1 MQKRRINDLSSREY
15 EHPFDKS
22 TLEKL
27 ESIPG
32 LPIIIQKLYEK
43 SFERIFRLQNT
54 GSYLKI
60 SKSNLSKVYGLYS
73 EACAILD
80 IVNIPDLFINFDPR
94 VNGYTS
100 GVEKPFIVITSGS
113 IDLLTDDE
121 LLFLIGHELGHIKAK
136 HVLYSVMAQNFS
148 IVANLLGNLTLGIGG
163 IAATGVELA
172 LLHWYRMSELSCDRA
187 GLLTCQKKDAAI
199 NFFIKLN
206 LPASYN
212 HEAFQESFLTQAKD
226 FEALDFDSLN
236 KFFKIASTL
245 DMTHPW
251 SVMRASELINWLESG
266 SYDEILNK
274 ERNFQEKIDR
284 LNFCPNCGKNLNDN
298 DKFCGG
304 CGAAINY

>member
-206 LPASYN
+206 LPPSYN
-212 HEAFQESFLTQAKD
+212 HETFKESFLSQARD

-251 SVMRASELINWLESG
+251 SVLRASELVNWIDDGNYSQ
-266 SYDEILNK
+266 ILNLERSFQK
-274 ERNFQEKIDR
+274 EIERTK
-284 LNFCPNCGKNLNDN
+284 FCPNCGSTIETN
-298 DKFCGG
+298 DKYCAG
-304 CGAAINY
+304 CGALIS